1 LKYLGL
7 LFLVI
12 FTGCT
17 STTYSWNMSRVL
29 STDMIG
35 HVVQNG
41 LVGQSVVPIKHDT
54 LSKKEM
60 GPINSTQYK
69 KMNVTLDSYISSLP
83 SGSTL
88 TIERSKTITSSNIQ
102 NIRIEK
108 FGKTLPVDQIF
119 IYQCLGVKNL
129 TLLSH
134 GLSTVE
140 DNTMSKI
147 SNPKNKEEQT
157 KAMNAMRDQLKPKVM
172 IMKDQNLCLS
182 YLTAQ
187 FKKRSFGDSRIDPS
201 TMFEKNKPSEE
212 PITKF
217 TLNLGQK
224 SHHLYVKNFG
234 NNSFEK
240 KYFSLEANRDDDSRL
255 VLKICSSSLQEKE
268 SCVSIL
274 PNEYNMWNE
283 FYPLGY
289 AKFTLD
295 QKQIYNI
302 FSLEINAE
310 AISND
315 SININWARLR
325 HPQYELKINYN

>member
-1 LKYLGL
+1 
-7 LFLVI
+7 
-12 FTGCT
+12 
-17 STTYSWNMSRVL
+17 MSKVL
-29 STDMIG
+29 SADMIG
-35 HVVQNG
+35 YEMQDGV
-41 LVGQSVVPIKHDT
+41 VGQSVVPIKHDT

-60 GPINSTQYK
+60 GHINSTQYK
-69 KMNVTLDSYISSLP
+69 KMNVALDSYVNSLA
-83 SGSTL
+83 TD
-88 TIERSKTITSSNIQ
+88 TTMMIERSKTMTSSNIQ

-108 FGKTLPVDQIF
+108 FGKTLPVDQTF
-119 IYQCLGVKNL
+119 IYQCLGVKDL
-129 TLLSH
+129 TFRSQDLS
-134 GLSTVE
+134 E
-140 DNTMSKI
+140 IKNNTMSKI
-147 SNPKNKEEQT
+147 SNPKNKDEQN
-157 KAMNAMRDQLKPKVM
+157 KAMNTMRNHLKPKIM
-172 IMKDQNLCLS
+172 TMKDQNICLA
-182 YLTAQ
+182 YVTAQ

-201 TMFEKNKPSEE
+201 TMFEKNVPSEK

-268 SCVSIL
+268 SCASVL
-274 PNEYNMWNE
+274 PNEYNKWNE